1 MRKGAEYSRVLS
13 LMWKEG
19 KGRGA
24 FVFRKDDILTTPF
37 RALVFTALSAR
48 TRDENTYHVCTKL
61 FAIADTPEK
70 ILALGE
76 GRLMEILYQIGFYR
90 AKTKKLLGMCGKI
103 VEEFGGEVPETR
115 EGLVSLPGVGRKT
128 ANIILNKVFGKHALA
143 VDVHVHRISNRLGWV
158 KTRKPEETERAL
170 LGVLPKNL
178 VRKCNKAMVGYG
190 QTVCLPRNPKCGE
203 CKIKRYCKRV
213 GLPKMS

>member
-1 MRKGAEYSRVLS
+1 MRKGAEYSQALS

-19 KGRGA
+19 KARGA

-37 RALVFTALSAR
+37 RSLVFTALSAR
-48 TRDENTYHVCTKL
+48 TRDENTYNVCTKL
-61 FAIADTPEK
+61 FAVADTPEK

-90 AKTKKLLGMCGKI
+90 AKTKKLLGMCRKI
-103 VEEFGGEVPETR
+103 VDDFGGEVPETM

-158 KTRKPEETERAL
+158 KTGKPLDTEKKL
-170 LGVLPKNL
+170 LEILPKNL
-178 VRKCNKAMVGYG
+178 VRKCNKAMVAYG

-203 CKIKRYCKRV
+203 CKIKRYCKRI